1 MDCSRLGVAF
11 SESGTIDDVLL
22 CQGSPVVAGA
32 LDSAVAPCMTLVS
45 GGCPPFEY
53 LL

>member
-22 CQGSPVVAGA
+22 SQGSPVVAGA
-32 LDSAVAPCMTLVS
+32 FDNAVAPRVSLVS